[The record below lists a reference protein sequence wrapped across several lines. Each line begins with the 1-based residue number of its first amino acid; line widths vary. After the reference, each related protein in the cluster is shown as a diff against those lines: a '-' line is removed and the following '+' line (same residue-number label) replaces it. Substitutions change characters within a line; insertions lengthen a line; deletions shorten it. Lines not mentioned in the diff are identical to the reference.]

1 MPDTIVDEI
10 RKVRDEYAHRFNY
23 DLHAM
28 CADLR
33 REQEASGAE
42 VVSFI
47 KKDDVVSPTD
57 PNDQPGLN
65 NPALRV

>member
-33 REQEASGAE
+33 REQEASGAV
-42 VVSFI
+42 VVSFV
-47 KKDDVVSPTD
+47 KENGAVPPTE
-57 PNDQPGLN
+57 PNDQPGVN
-65 NPALRV
+65 NPALHV